1 VIRLNPGQS
10 QVRHLPL
17 CEGWYDLTL
26 TSDLDPHYLRRLV
39 GNVEPGVS
47 QP

>member
-17 CEGWYDLTL
+17 RSGRYDISI
-26 TSDLDPHYLRRLV
+26 TSDLDPDYLHHLA
-39 GNVEPGVS
+39 GNVEPGFS